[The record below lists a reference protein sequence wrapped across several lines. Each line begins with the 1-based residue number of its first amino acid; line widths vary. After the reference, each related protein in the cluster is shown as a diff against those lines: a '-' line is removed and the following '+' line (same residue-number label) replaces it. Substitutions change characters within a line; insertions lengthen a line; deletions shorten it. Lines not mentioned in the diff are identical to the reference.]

1 MFWNIHWPKRVFV
14 TPFSKLVH
22 KKWGF
27 TPDVQVDWIWYE
39 GGLQPR
45 KNLETKAK
53 KTGEKSSSTSKKLEY
68 AKFLSTLEEEECR
81 ALTEEAKI
89 TSIVIY
95 LHISVVSL
103 GFKFGI
109 CWCCRRSLHDLAVG
123 SAQRKPKEDV
133 VCNDRRHELCFPH
146 LRPQKD
152 LIGSSKK
159 IAQVFWWLVE
169 APTRPLEIGASKALL
184 DLEDPTR
191 GWSIAQSQDSNSGP
205 TATALRKLS
214 RRCRKTSFFI
224 DPCDPF
230 QHHCDFSILRDQP
243 PAEYL
248 SYVIVIMFT
257 TSQSMPEFALRE
269 GQFWSFINISCLG
282 MRYESQQVVNEI
294 YEV

>member
-1 MFWNIHWPKRVFV
+1 MEAFQDCFEAQARRLTGYDTRGGCSLVRIWRQKR
-14 TPFSKLVH
+14 
-22 KKWGF
+22 
-27 TPDVQVDWIWYE
+27 
-39 GGLQPR
+39 R
-45 KNLETKAK
+45 RLERRAAQRARSWSMQ
-53 KTGEKSSSTSKKLEY
+53 SSSPPWRRRSV
-68 AKFLSTLEEEECR
+68 ALSP
-81 ALTEEAKI
+81 K
-89 TSIVIY
+89 
-95 LHISVVSL
+95 
-103 GFKFGI
+103 
-109 CWCCRRSLHDLAVG
+109 RRSLHDLAVG

-169 APTRPLEIGASKALL
+169 APTRPWEIGASKALL

-269 GQFWSFINISCLG
+269 GQF
-282 MRYESQQVVNEI
+282 
-294 YEV
+294 

>member
-1 MFWNIHWPKRVFV
+1 M
-14 TPFSKLVH
+14 
-22 KKWGF
+22 
-27 TPDVQVDWIWYE
+27 Q
-39 GGLQPR
+39 
-45 KNLETKAK
+45 
-53 KTGEKSSSTSKKLEY
+53 SSSPPWRRRSV
-68 AKFLSTLEEEECR
+68 ALSP
-81 ALTEEAKI
+81 K
-89 TSIVIY
+89 
-95 LHISVVSL
+95 
-103 GFKFGI
+103 
-109 CWCCRRSLHDLAVG
+109 RRSLHDLAVG
-123 SAQRKPKEDV
+123 SAQRKPNEDV

-159 IAQVFWWLVE
+159 IAQVFWWL
-169 APTRPLEIGASKALL
+169 LEV
-184 DLEDPTR
+184 PTR

-257 TSQSMPEFALRE
+257 TSQSMPVFALRE
-269 GQFWSFINISCLG
+269 GQF
-282 MRYESQQVVNEI
+282 
-294 YEV
+294 